1 MNPKR
6 FSESELGRHLKL
18 LRVKNNLTMIQTA
31 EATGI
36 TQGYISQIE
45 NGIYTPSAKTL
56 AKLARAYKV
65 AEISLLRKAGIVQ
78 LSNTAPS
85 FGDLDARF
93 KSNLFDADPL
103 AEVQDPQELT
113 ELLRRGLASLE
124 YLTSQRR
131 QHSQVSSLPS
141 QPLQVEAAGS
151 QASGTI
157 GLPIYDAGWQPLI
170 NANGEPGVF
179 NLPLSLC
186 ANDQDAF
193 VLHVADQAMSPVVE
207 MGDWVVISPATEL
220 VTGNIVAINDRQQI
234 QLRSFSKVNS
244 MRIFNPLN
252 PEYAHK
258 MLISQAENNDVEI
271 VGRAL
276 RVVNKEL

>member
-1 MNPKR
+1 MSPKR

-56 AKLARAYKV
+56 SKLARAYKV

-78 LSNTAPS
+78 LSSTSPA
-85 FGDLDARF
+85 FGDLEGRF
-93 KSNLFDADPL
+93 KSNLFDDDPL
-103 AEVQDPQELT
+103 AEVQDPQELM

-124 YLTSQRR
+124 YLTSQVR
-131 QHSQVSSLPS
+131 QKSQVSSLPS
-141 QPLQVEAAGS
+141 QPLVVEGETLETSAL
-151 QASGTI
+151 
-157 GLPIYDAGWQPLI
+157 GLPIYDASWQPLI
-170 NANGEPGVF
+170 NANGVPGVF
-179 NLPLSLC
+179 NLPASLC
-186 ANDQDAF
+186 ANDKDAF
-193 VLHVADQAMSPVVE
+193 VLHVSDQAMAPVVNR
-207 MGDWVVISPATEL
+207 GDWVVISPATEL
-220 VTGNIVAINDRQQI
+220 VTGNIVAINDRHQI
-234 QLRSFSKVNS
+234 QLRSYSNVNGL
-244 MRIFNPLN
+244 RIFNPLN
-252 PEYAHK
+252 PEFAFK
-258 MLISQAENNDVEI
+258 MLISKEGDNDVEI

>member
-1 MNPKR
+1 MGPKR

-56 AKLARAYKV
+56 SKLARAYKV

-78 LSNTAPS
+78 LSSTSPA
-85 FGDLDARF
+85 FGDLEGRF
-93 KSNLFDADPL
+93 KSNLFDDDPL
-103 AEVQDPQELT
+103 AEVQDPQELMD
-113 ELLRRGLASLE
+113 LLRRGLASLE
-124 YLTSQRR
+124 YLTSQAR
-131 QHSQVSSLPS
+131 QKSQVSSLPS
-141 QPLQVEAAGS
+141 QPFRVEGETS
-151 QASGTI
+151 ETSGAM
-157 GLPIYDAGWQPLI
+157 GLPVYDASWQPLI
-170 NANGEPGVF
+170 NASGVPGVL
-179 NLPLSLC
+179 NLPASLC
-186 ANDQDAF
+186 ANDKDAF
-193 VLHVADQAMSPVVE
+193 VLHVSDQAMTPVVG
-207 MGDWVVISPATEL
+207 MGDWVVISPSTDP
-220 VTGNIVAINDRQQI
+220 VTGNIVAINDRHQI
-234 QLRSFSKVNS
+234 QLRSYSNVNG

-252 PEYAHK
+252 PEFAHK
-258 MLISQAENNDVEI
+258 MLISKEGDNDVEI